1 MAEKRKVI
9 PIADETLTLF
19 DAAQE
24 MANHQKIERPRG
36 VREALNAQPFGTKAA
51 ACYQL
56 FDTRC
61 D

>member
-1 MAEKRKVI
+1 
-9 PIADETLTLF
+9 LSLF
-19 DAAQE
+19 EAAQD
-24 MANHQKIERPRG
+24 MADQHKIDRPRG
-36 VREALNAQPFGTKAA
+36 VREALNAQPFRTKAA

>member
-24 MANHQKIERPRG
+24 MADQQKIERPRG
-36 VREALNAQPFGTKAA
+36 VCQALNAQPFGTKAA

-56 FDTRC
+56 LDTRC